1 MENHEKPNKIITSF
15 LDCFENYDK
24 NLKNRIRADN
34 LFLGFDEKAKKDF
47 SKFVK
52 LSNYR
57 YKATKSGTSLD
68 DIIVSQRQKYFLL
81 NKQLRKNIL
90 YNTSILNS
98 EKSKLRKSVNEFQ
111 NKRIANLHDKIVNSL
126 KDKKIKNNFNTSKD
140 ILEQEKNEK
149 NNEVKLKNNEILNQS
164 RNISGNLDDSENLA
178 DVVIKEDFNNFTKK
192 MDSYHNLLSTAKNS
206 TKTSENENSIKIG
219 KSNFLEIESKLE
231 PKNIKLLSFNDELN
245 NKVNNNINKKDG
257 LFDIRKLIKIKL
269 NYDNN
274 QKKFLNSFNK
284 SKIHIHHKNLDTIQN
299 YKSRNSVL
307 KTKNNCLS
315 SIENEKKRINYI
327 NQNGTKTFYNGL
339 KDTMSLVKNEAKK
352 GLFINEE
359 FISKKNKFED
369 YFKKFYNQ
377 KLRRNKKK
385 VNSMTIESNSFR
397 NKSHNKMFSPEF
409 SYGFDGQIKRIGKSI
424 RILDDYLKLYDVQ
437 MNQCIR
443 EYKNNRIHKN
453 RNHNGINYYSNTI
466 E

>member
-57 YKATKSGTSLD
+57 YKASKSGTSID

-149 NNEVKLKNNEILNQS
+149 NNEVKLKNNEILNKS

-245 NKVNNNINKKDG
+245 KKVNNNLNKKDG

-284 SKIHIHHKNLDTIQN
+284 SKIHIHQKNLDTIQN

-307 KTKNNCLS
+307 KTKNNCL
-315 SIENEKKRINYI
+315 KINI
-327 NQNGTKTFYNGL
+327 
-339 KDTMSLVKNEAKK
+339 
-352 GLFINEE
+352 
-359 FISKKNKFED
+359 
-369 YFKKFYNQ
+369 
-377 KLRRNKKK
+377 
-385 VNSMTIESNSFR
+385 
-397 NKSHNKMFSPEF
+397 
-409 SYGFDGQIKRIGKSI
+409 
-424 RILDDYLKLYDVQ
+424 
-437 MNQCIR
+437 
-443 EYKNNRIHKN
+443 
-453 RNHNGINYYSNTI
+453 
-466 E
+466 